1 MLDSLRIT
9 AEICVLHWSKVTE
22 YQGCGKV
29 CDEGDTCYDIK
40 RDNITKYDKNDPE
53 PNIVGSARSSKP
65 RVYFLKSACEMV
77 RCRSSKT
84 AVTFLYLPSPP
95 PLQAQT
101 SVSKED
107 AACVAENYLSDL
119 EMLTNHW
126 PPTLLVRGVSPVTS
140 TTL

>member
-1 MLDSLRIT
+1 MDGNTLERLEKDVFKAQEEEQLTKMLDSLRII
-9 AEICVLHWSKVTE
+9 AETYVLHWSNVTE
-22 YQGCGKV
+22 YQ
-29 CDEGDTCYDIK
+29 
-40 RDNITKYDKNDPE
+40 
-53 PNIVGSARSSKP
+53 SWASSKP
-65 RVYFLKSACEMV
+65 RISCLKSACEMV

-95 PLQAQT
+95 PLQVRT

-107 AACVAENYLSDL
+107 AVCVAENYLNDL
-119 EMLTNHW
+119 EILTNHW